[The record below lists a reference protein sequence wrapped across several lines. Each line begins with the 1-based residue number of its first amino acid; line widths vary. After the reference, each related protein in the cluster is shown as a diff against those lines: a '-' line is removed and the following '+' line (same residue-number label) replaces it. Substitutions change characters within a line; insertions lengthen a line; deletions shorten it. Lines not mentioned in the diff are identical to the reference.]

1 MEKSVK
7 ILLGVVALLLA
18 AVAVVI
24 VGSDACLTASSVDVV
39 IASAPVVFFSKNIT
53 DEIIKDLRLKFGKI
67 KVITIIAEEAEL
79 DGEGTEITPAEQYQF
94 LVRRPDRGLIKMLL
108 PLVQQGKLDDF
119 ADKAVKNMV
128 VGGDMDALEDG
139 IVFMGVVQHLKS
151 MLAPAQSFLSNA

>member
-18 AVAVVI
+18 AVAVLI

-39 IASAPVVFFSKNIT
+39 IASAPVVFFSKNVT

-79 DGEGTEITPAEQYQF
+79 DGEGKEITPAEQYQF